1 MNKALPLQEDQT
13 ILTNHIVKQVV
24 HYLSR
29 SPNIHSIILVGS
41 YARGD
46 PNEYSDIDLVLISDT
61 SLSRSELLA
70 KLPSGENMKKLSLL
84 PYPSRIFA
92 ILYMEGSLFMAHLL
106 KEGLVLYDDGYY
118 THLTKQPFKIS
129 RESLLL
135 QWDMLKQRVGL
146 YDDLSIYGEV
156 FIDCISHLYSLVK
169 NVAIIALALKGELT
183 FNKARALERLSILFP
198 QLREDIAELTKLKP
212 FSLIW
217 SKGASI
223 SKPFSP
229 INCRKKTE
237 TYLRKLRKIISEV
250 EHYELKPKN

>member
-1 MNKALPLQEDQT
+1 MNKYLPLQDQT
-13 ILTNHIVKQVV
+13 IFINHTVKQVA
-24 HYLSR
+24 HHLSR
-29 SPNIHSIILVGS
+29 LPYTRSIILIGS

-46 PNEYSDIDLVLISDT
+46 PKEYSDIDLVLISDI

-70 KLPSGENMKKLSLL
+70 TLPPRQNMKKLSLL
-84 PYPSRIFA
+84 PYPSGIFA

-106 KEGLVLYDDGYY
+106 KEGRVLYDDGYIA
-118 THLTKQPFKIS
+118 HLTKRPFKIS

-135 QWDMLKQRVGL
+135 QWKMLKQRVGL

-156 FIDCISHLYSLVK
+156 FIDCISHLYSLIK
-169 NVAIIALALKGELT
+169 NIAIIALALKGELT
-183 FNKARALERLSILFP
+183 FNKERALERFSLLFP
-198 QLREDIAELTKLKP
+198 QLRGDIAELIKLKP

-229 INCRKKTE
+229 INCRKQTE
-237 TYLRKLRKIISEV
+237 IYLRKLRKIISVV
-250 EHYELKPKN
+250 EHHEL